1 MFDATIPTLSLS
13 IGPGSQSEG
22 DMVLDYMKMPSEMN
36 TYDVPILP
44 EAHEMASCP
53 HAMSVL
59 NTLQTMLERYRVGQN
74 TEVLPLNEMPDA
86 DLEMLNQILGEGE
99 VSVLL
104 VLGKQRQ
111 IRIQETVMAGVWRL
125 REVLSDQTV
134 RESLEVADIPVAV
147 RQFAFIAADKAI
159 DLSTIPKSVLNA
171 PSVLVELA
179 EASASYSR
187 KKTTDLLVSEANDY
201 PVVNLTLLPFSPE
214 DHTVLNE
221 QLGMGSVTMLSRGY
235 GNCRITSTQ
244 IPGIWRVQYFNSTDN
259 LILDTLEVIDIP
271 LVACAAQED
280 VEDSAERLNEI
291 REVFL
296 EQSA

>member
-1 MFDATIPTLSLS
+1 MFDASIPTLNLS

-36 TYDVPILP
+36 TYDVPVLP

-59 NTLQTMLERYRVGQN
+59 NTLQTMLDRYRVGQN

-104 VLGKQRQ
+104 MISQQRQ

-125 REVLSDQTV
+125 REVMADQTV
-134 RESLEVADIPVAV
+134 RESLEVADIPAAV
-147 RQFAFIAADKAI
+147 RQFAFIAADKKI
-159 DLSTIPKSVLNA
+159 DLSAIPKTVLNA

-179 EASASYSR
+179 DASASYS
-187 KKTTDLLVSEANDY
+187 KKKATDLLVSETNDY

-214 DHTVLNE
+214 DHSVLNE
-221 QLGMGSVTMLSRGY
+221 QLGTGSVMMLSRGY

-244 IPGIWRVQYFNSTDN
+244 IPGIWRVQYFNSTDQ

-280 VEDSAERLNEI
+280 IDDSTERLNEI
-291 REVFL
+291 RDVFV
-296 EQSA
+296 EPHA